1 MYVFLSLFS
10 SLCLYILDNYLTR
23 YIQTPSPLIIGKNPA
38 WTERTNHLTWGKIP
52 LYYELLISYIL
63 LPATNTPTTD
73 SEKTQVLHGF
83 EKTTEAIIRFLYS
96 AEDSMNICADY
107 TWPSVAIGVE
117 VFKKGLYE
125 LKKRN
130 VKSRFVTDITKDNI
144 KYCKELM
151 QISELRHLDGVKG
164 NFAVS
169 EKGYTAS
176 ATMQEASLLQQVIY
190 SNVRSIL
197 DQQQYVFE
205 TLWSKA
211 KPAEQKIREIEEG
224 IELGEKTEIIQS
236 PKKILELF
244 INMIKSAK
252 SEILLLLPTI
262 NAFLREERIGAI
274 ELLKES
280 AAEHN
285 VNVRIITPSN
295 DDIEKTLQNIA
306 SVAVRKEQQEN
317 QKKEKGFEV
326 QRSNIQFKETAM
338 TTVTIL
344 VVDKRES
351 LVMEKT
357 DDSKGNFIEA
367 IGLSTYSTS
376 EPTVMSYLSIFEG
389 LWRQAKLYEGL
400 RAANELLQIHDKMQ
414 REFINIASH
423 EMKTPTQAILGTSGL
438 LQYFPER
445 KDELIGIIQRNAK
458 RLQTLIANI
467 LDVTRIESQTLI
479 LNKER
484 FDIRDVISS
493 LIEDHKDRTKNS
505 NIELINKNNNNNNP
519 IFVEA
524 DKDRILQ
531 VLSNLLSNAIKFT
544 NQGKISINIFEKNDD
559 NHEENGRKEVIVS
572 VTDTGSGIDSEIFT
586 RLFSKFASKSY
597 QGTGLG
603 LFICKSIIQAHGGRI
618 WAENN
623 NISEDKSGGATITF
637 SLPAA
642 SDINTANGDD

>member
-1 MYVFLSLFS
+1 M
-10 SLCLYILDNYLTR
+10 
-23 YIQTPSPLIIGKNPA
+23 P
-38 WTERTNHLTWGKIP
+38 IP
-52 LYYELLISYIL
+52 
-63 LPATNTPTTD
+63 NTPTID

-83 EKTTEAIIRFLYS
+83 EKTTEAITSFLYS
-96 AEDSMNICADY
+96 AEDYMNICADY
-107 TWPSVAIGVE
+107 TWPSVAMGVE

-164 NFAVS
+164 NFAIS

-176 ATMQEASLLQQVIY
+176 ATLQEAALLQEVIY

-224 IELGEKTEIIQS
+224 VDFGKTEIIQS

-252 SEILLLLPTI
+252 SEILLMLPTI
-262 NAFLREERIGAI
+262 NAFLREERIGVI
-274 ELLKES
+274 ELLKKS

-295 DDIEKTLQNIA
+295 DDVEKILQNTV

-351 LVMEKT
+351 LVIEKT
-357 DDSKGNFIEA
+357 DDSKENFIKA
-367 IGLSTYSTS
+367 IGLSTYSNS
-376 EPTVMSYLSIFEG
+376 EPTVISYLSIFEG
-389 LWRQAKLYEGL
+389 LWRQAKLYEEL
-400 RAANELLQIHDKMQ
+400 REANEQLQIHDKMQ

-438 LQYFPER
+438 LQYYPER
-445 KDELIGIIQRNAK
+445 VDELIEIIQRNAK
-458 RLQTLIANI
+458 RLQTLIINI
-467 LDVTRIESQTLI
+467 LDVTRIESKTLI

-484 FDIRDVISS
+484 FNIRDVISS

-505 NIELINKNNNNNNP
+505 NIKLINKNNSNNNNP

-524 DKDRILQ
+524 DKDRIIQ
-531 VLSNLLSNAIKFT
+531 VLCNLLSNAIKFT
-544 NQGKISINIFEKNDD
+544 NQGQISINLFEKSDVH
-559 NHEENGRKEVIVS
+559 HEEDGRKEVIVS
-572 VTDTGSGIDSEIFT
+572 VTDTGSGINSEIFT

-623 NISEDKSGGATITF
+623 DVSENKSGATITF

-642 SDINTANGDD
+642 TDINMANGDN

>member
-1 MYVFLSLFS
+1 
-10 SLCLYILDNYLTR
+10 
-23 YIQTPSPLIIGKNPA
+23 
-38 WTERTNHLTWGKIP
+38 
-52 LYYELLISYIL
+52 
-63 LPATNTPTTD
+63 LPATNTPTSD

-83 EKTTEAIIRFLYS
+83 EKTTEVIIKFLYS

-107 TWPSVAIGVE
+107 TWPSVAMGVE

-164 NFAVS
+164 NFSIS

-176 ATMQEASLLQQVIY
+176 ATLQEAALLQEVIY
-190 SNVRSIL
+190 SNVRAIL
-197 DQQQYVFE
+197 DQQEYVFE

-224 IELGEKTEIIQS
+224 IDLGETAIIQN

-252 SEILLLLPTI
+252 SEILLMLPTI

-274 ELLKES
+274 ELLKKS
-280 AAEHN
+280 AAEHD
-285 VNVRIITPSN
+285 VNARIITPSN
-295 DDIEKTLQNIA
+295 DDVEKILQNNTV
-306 SVAVRKEQQEN
+306 SVAVRKEQQIN

-357 DDSKGNFIEA
+357 DDSKETFIEA
-367 IGLSTYSTS
+367 IGLSTYSNS

-389 LWRQAKLYEGL
+389 LWRQAKLYEEL
-400 RAANELLQIHDKMQ
+400 REANERLQIHDKMQ

-438 LQYFPER
+438 LQYYPER

-467 LDVTRIESQTLI
+467 LDVTRIESQTLK

-484 FDIRDVISS
+484 FNIRDVISS

-524 DKDRILQ
+524 DKDRIIQ

-544 NQGKISINIFEKNDD
+544 DQGKISINLFEKNDD
-559 NHEENGRKEVIVS
+559 NNEENGGGRKEVIVS
-572 VTDTGSGIDSEIFT
+572 VNDTGSGINSEIFP

-603 LFICKSIIQAHGGRI
+603 LFICKSIIEAHGGRI

-623 NISEDKSGGATITF
+623 NVSEDKSGGATITF

-642 SDINTANGDD
+642 TDINTANGDN

>member
-1 MYVFLSLFS
+1 MSFL
-10 SLCLYILDNYLTR
+10 N
-23 YIQTPSPLIIGKNPA
+23 
-38 WTERTNHLTWGKIP
+38 
-52 LYYELLISYIL
+52 
-63 LPATNTPTTD
+63 
-73 SEKTQVLHGF
+73 
-83 EKTTEAIIRFLYS
+83 S
-96 AEDSMNICADY
+96 AEVSMNICADY
-107 TWPSVAIGVE
+107 SWPSVAMGVE
-117 VFKKGLYE
+117 VFKKGLYD
-125 LKKRN
+125 LKSRN
-130 VKSRFVTDITKDNI
+130 VQSRFITDITKDNI
-144 KYCKELM
+144 EYCKELM
-151 QISELRHLDGVKG
+151 QISELRHLDRIKG

-224 IELGEKTEIIQS
+224 IDLGEKTEIIQS

-351 LVMEKT
+351 FVMEKT
-357 DDSKGNFIEA
+357 DDSKENFIEA

-376 EPTVMSYLSIFEG
+376 EPTVMSYLSTFEG
-389 LWRQAKLYEGL
+389 LWRQAKLYEEL
-400 RAANELLQIHDKMQ
+400 REANERLQIHDKMQ

-423 EMKTPTQAILGTSGL
+423 EMKTPAQAILGTSGL
-438 LQYFPER
+438 LQYYPER

-467 LDVTRIESQTLI
+467 LDVTRIESQKLI

-484 FDIRDVISS
+484 FNIHDVISS

-505 NIELINKNNNNNNP
+505 NIELIYKNNNNNNH
-519 IFVEA
+519 
-524 DKDRILQ
+524 Q
-531 VLSNLLSNAIKFT
+531 V
-544 NQGKISINIFEKNDD
+544 DVR
-559 NHEENGRKEVIVS
+559 RKEVIVS
-572 VTDTGSGIDSEIFT
+572 VTDTGSGINSEIFT

-603 LFICKSIIQAHGGRI
+603 LFICKSIIEAHGGRI

-623 NISEDKSGGATITF
+623 DVSEDKSGGGATITF
-637 SLPAA
+637 SLPVA
-642 SDINTANGDD
+642 SDMNTTDGDN

>member
-1 MYVFLSLFS
+1 
-10 SLCLYILDNYLTR
+10 
-23 YIQTPSPLIIGKNPA
+23 
-38 WTERTNHLTWGKIP
+38 
-52 LYYELLISYIL
+52 
-63 LPATNTPTTD
+63 LPATNTPTSD

-83 EKTTEAIIRFLYS
+83 EKTTEVIIKFLYS

-107 TWPSVAIGVE
+107 TWPSVAMGVE

-164 NFAVS
+164 NFGIS

-176 ATMQEASLLQQVIY
+176 ATMQEAAPLQQVIY
-190 SNVRSIL
+190 SNVRAIL

-224 IELGEKTEIIQS
+224 IDLGETAIIQN

-252 SEILLLLPTI
+252 SEILLMLPTI

-274 ELLKES
+274 ELLKKS
-280 AAEHN
+280 AAEHD

-295 DDIEKTLQNIA
+295 DDVEKILQNNTV
-306 SVAVRKEQQEN
+306 SVAVRKEQQIN

-357 DDSKGNFIEA
+357 DDSKETFIEA
-367 IGLSTYSTS
+367 IGLSTYSNS

-389 LWRQAKLYEGL
+389 LWRQAKLYEEL
-400 RAANELLQIHDKMQ
+400 REANERLQIHDKMQ

-438 LQYFPER
+438 LQYYPER

-484 FDIRDVISS
+484 FNIRDVISS

-524 DKDRILQ
+524 DKDRIIQ

-544 NQGKISINIFEKNDD
+544 DQGKISINLFEKNDD
-559 NHEENGRKEVIVS
+559 NNEENGGGRKEVIVS
-572 VTDTGSGIDSEIFT
+572 VNDTGSGINSEIFP

-603 LFICKSIIQAHGGRI
+603 LFICKSIIEAHGGRI

-623 NISEDKSGGATITF
+623 NVSEDKSGGATITF

-642 SDINTANGDD
+642 TDINTANGDN

>member
-1 MYVFLSLFS
+1 
-10 SLCLYILDNYLTR
+10 
-23 YIQTPSPLIIGKNPA
+23 
-38 WTERTNHLTWGKIP
+38 
-52 LYYELLISYIL
+52 
-63 LPATNTPTTD
+63 
-73 SEKTQVLHGF
+73 
-83 EKTTEAIIRFLYS
+83 
-96 AEDSMNICADY
+96 
-107 TWPSVAIGVE
+107 
-117 VFKKGLYE
+117 
-125 LKKRN
+125 
-130 VKSRFVTDITKDNI
+130 
-144 KYCKELM
+144 
-151 QISELRHLDGVKG
+151 
-164 NFAVS
+164 
-169 EKGYTAS
+169 
-176 ATMQEASLLQQVIY
+176 
-190 SNVRSIL
+190 
-197 DQQQYVFE
+197 
-205 TLWSKA
+205 
-211 KPAEQKIREIEEG
+211 
-224 IELGEKTEIIQS
+224 
-236 PKKILELF
+236 
-244 INMIKSAK
+244 MIKSAK

-274 ELLKES
+274 ELLKKS
-280 AAEHN
+280 AAEHD

-295 DDIEKTLQNIA
+295 DDVEKILQNNTV
-306 SVAVRKEQQEN
+306 SVAVRKEQQIN

-357 DDSKGNFIEA
+357 DDSKETFIEA
-367 IGLSTYSTS
+367 IGLSTYSNS

-389 LWRQAKLYEGL
+389 LWRQAKLYEDL
-400 RAANELLQIHDKMQ
+400 REANEQLQIHDKMQ

-438 LQYFPER
+438 LQYYPER

-467 LDVTRIESQTLI
+467 LDVTRIESQTLK

-484 FDIRDVISS
+484 FNIRDVISS

-524 DKDRILQ
+524 DKDRIIQ

-544 NQGKISINIFEKNDD
+544 DQGKISINLFEKNDD
-559 NHEENGRKEVIVS
+559 NNEENGGGRKEVIVS
-572 VTDTGSGIDSEIFT
+572 VNDTGSGINSEIFP

-603 LFICKSIIQAHGGRI
+603 LFICKSIIEAHGGRI

-623 NISEDKSGGATITF
+623 NVSEDKSGGATITF

-642 SDINTANGDD
+642 TDINTANGDN

>member
-1 MYVFLSLFS
+1 
-10 SLCLYILDNYLTR
+10 
-23 YIQTPSPLIIGKNPA
+23 
-38 WTERTNHLTWGKIP
+38 
-52 LYYELLISYIL
+52 LISHIS
-63 LPATNTPTTD
+63 LPVTNTPAVD
-73 SEKTQVLHGF
+73 SEKTLVLHGF

-96 AEDSMNICADY
+96 AEESMNICADN
-107 TWPSVAIGVE
+107 TWPSVAMGVE

-130 VKSRFVTDITKDNI
+130 IKSRFVTDITKDNI

-151 QISELRHLDGVKG
+151 QISELRHLDGVRG
-164 NFAVS
+164 NFSIS

-176 ATMQEASLLQQVIY
+176 ATLQEAALLQEVIY
-190 SNVRSIL
+190 SNVRAIL

-224 IELGEKTEIIQS
+224 IDFGKTEIIQS

-252 SEILLLLPTI
+252 SEILLMLPTI

-274 ELLKES
+274 ELLKKS

-295 DDIEKTLQNIA
+295 DAVEKILQNNTVSSI
-306 SVAVRKEQQEN
+306 AVRKEQQEN

-326 QRSNIQFKETAM
+326 QRSSIQFKETAM

-344 VVDKRES
+344 VVDRRES

-357 DDSKGNFIEA
+357 DDSKENFIEA
-367 IGLSTYSTS
+367 IGLSTYSNS

-389 LWRQAKLYEGL
+389 LWRQAKLYEEL
-400 RAANELLQIHDKMQ
+400 REANEQLQIHDKMQ

-438 LQYFPER
+438 LQYYPER
-445 KDELIGIIQRNAK
+445 KDELIEIIQRNAK

-467 LDVTRIESQTLI
+467 LDVTRIESQALI

-484 FDIRDVISS
+484 FNIRDAISS
-493 LIEDHKDRTKNS
+493 LIEDYKDRTKNS
-505 NIELINKNNNNNNP
+505 NIEIINKNNNNNNP

-524 DKDRILQ
+524 DKDRIIQ

-544 NQGKISINIFEKNDD
+544 NQGKISINLFEKNDD
-559 NHEENGRKEVIVS
+559 NYEEDGRKEVIVS
-572 VTDTGSGIDSEIFT
+572 VTDTGSGINSEILP
-586 RLFSKFASKSY
+586 RLFSKFTSKSY

-603 LFICKSIIQAHGGRI
+603 LFICKSIINAHGGRI

-623 NISEDKSGGATITF
+623 AVSENKSGATITF

-642 SDINTANGDD
+642 TDINMTNGDN

>member
-1 MYVFLSLFS
+1 M
-10 SLCLYILDNYLTR
+10 
-23 YIQTPSPLIIGKNPA
+23 
-38 WTERTNHLTWGKIP
+38 
-52 LYYELLISYIL
+52 
-63 LPATNTPTTD
+63 PATNTPTSD

-83 EKTTEAIIRFLYS
+83 EKTTEVIIRFLYS
-96 AEDSMNICADY
+96 AEDHMNICADY
-107 TWPSVAIGVE
+107 TWPSVAMGVE

-151 QISELRHLDGVKG
+151 QISELRHLDGIKG
-164 NFAVS
+164 NFAIS

-176 ATMQEASLLQQVIY
+176 ATMQEAALLQQVIY

-224 IELGEKTEIIQS
+224 IDLGETEIIQVIQN

-252 SEILLLLPTI
+252 SEILLMLPTI

-274 ELLKES
+274 ELLKKS
-280 AAEHN
+280 AAEYN

-295 DDIEKTLQNIA
+295 DDVEKILQNIA
-306 SVAVRKEQQEN
+306 SVAVRREQQEN
-317 QKKEKGFEV
+317 QKKGFEL

-357 DDSKGNFIEA
+357 DDSKETFIEA

-376 EPTVMSYLSIFEG
+376 EPTVISYLSIFEG
-389 LWRQAKLYEGL
+389 FWKQAKLYEEL
-400 RAANELLQIHDKMQ
+400 REANERLQIHDKMQ

-438 LQYFPER
+438 LQYYPER

-458 RLQTLIANI
+458 RLQTLVANI
-467 LDVTRIESQTLI
+467 LDVTRIESQTLK

-484 FDIRDVISS
+484 FNICDVISS
-493 LIEDHKDRTKNS
+493 LIEEHKDRTKNS

-524 DKDRILQ
+524 DKDRIIQ

-544 NQGKISINIFEKNDD
+544 DRGKISINLFEKKNDD
-559 NHEENGRKEVIVS
+559 NNEEENGGGRKEVIVS
-572 VTDTGSGIDSEIFT
+572 VTDTGSGINSEIFP

-603 LFICKSIIQAHGGRI
+603 LFICKSIIKAHGGRI

-623 NISEDKSGGATITF
+623 DVSEDKSGGATITF

-642 SDINTANGDD
+642 SDINTANGDN

>member
-1 MYVFLSLFS
+1 MISHISL
-10 SLCLYILDNYLTR
+10 
-23 YIQTPSPLIIGKNPA
+23 PV
-38 WTERTNHLTWGKIP
+38 
-52 LYYELLISYIL
+52 
-63 LPATNTPTTD
+63 TNTPAVD
-73 SEKTQVLHGF
+73 SEKTLVLHGF
-83 EKTTEAIIRFLYS
+83 EKTTEAIIKFLYG
-96 AEDSMNICADY
+96 AEDYMNICADN
-107 TWPSVAIGVE
+107 TWPSVAMGVE

-151 QISELRHLDGVKG
+151 QISELRHLDGIKG

-176 ATMQEASLLQQVIY
+176 ATMQEAALLQQVIY

-224 IELGEKTEIIQS
+224 VDLGETEIIQS

-274 ELLKES
+274 ELLKKL

-295 DDIEKTLQNIA
+295 DDVEKILQNIA
-306 SVAVRKEQQEN
+306 SVAVRREQQEN
-317 QKKEKGFEV
+317 QMKEKGFEV

-344 VVDKRES
+344 VVDKRKS

-357 DDSKGNFIEA
+357 DDSKENFIEA

-389 LWRQAKLYEGL
+389 LWRQAKLYEEL
-400 RAANELLQIHDKMQ
+400 REANERLQIHDKMQ

-438 LQYFPER
+438 LQYYPER

-484 FDIRDVISS
+484 FNIRDVISS

-524 DKDRILQ
+524 DKDRIIQ

-544 NQGKISINIFEKNDD
+544 DQGKISINLFEKNDD
-559 NHEENGRKEVIVS
+559 NKKEDRRKEVIVS
-572 VTDTGSGIDSEIFT
+572 VTDTGSGINSEIFT

-603 LFICKSIIQAHGGRI
+603 LFICKSIIEAHGGKI

-623 NISEDKSGGATITF
+623 PDGKGATFSF
-637 SLPAA
+637 SLPL
-642 SDINTANGDD
+642 DK

>member
-1 MYVFLSLFS
+1 MISHISL
-10 SLCLYILDNYLTR
+10 
-23 YIQTPSPLIIGKNPA
+23 PV
-38 WTERTNHLTWGKIP
+38 
-52 LYYELLISYIL
+52 
-63 LPATNTPTTD
+63 TNTPAVD
-73 SEKTQVLHGF
+73 SEKTLVLHGF
-83 EKTTEAIIRFLYS
+83 EKTTEAIIRFLYG
-96 AEDSMNICADY
+96 AEDSMNICADH
-107 TWPSVAIGVE
+107 TWPSVAMGVE

-164 NFAVS
+164 NFAIS

-176 ATMQEASLLQQVIY
+176 ATLQEAALLQEVIY
-190 SNVRSIL
+190 SNTRSIL

-224 IELGEKTEIIQS
+224 IDLGETEIIQS

-244 INMIKSAK
+244 LNMIKSAK

-295 DDIEKTLQNIA
+295 DDIEKTLQNNTVS

-357 DDSKGNFIEA
+357 DDSKENFIEA

-376 EPTVMSYLSIFEG
+376 EPTVMSYLSIFES
-389 LWRQAKLYEGL
+389 LWKQTELYEQL
-400 RAANELLQIHDKMQ
+400 REANERLQIHDKMQ

-438 LQYFPER
+438 LQYYPER
-445 KDELIGIIQRNAK
+445 KDELIGVIQRNAK

-484 FDIRDVISS
+484 FNIRDVISS

-524 DKDRILQ
+524 DKDRIIQ
-531 VLSNLLSNAIKFT
+531 VLCNLLSNAIKFT
-544 NQGKISINIFEKNDD
+544 NQGKISINLFEKNDD
-559 NHEENGRKEVIVS
+559 NNEENGKRKEVIVS
-572 VTDTGSGIDSEIFT
+572 VTDTGSGINSEILP

-603 LFICKSIIQAHGGRI
+603 LFICKSIIEAHGGRI
-618 WAENN
+618 WAKNN
-623 NISEDKSGGATITF
+623 DVSEDKSGGGATITF

-642 SDINTANGDD
+642 SDINTADGDN

>member
-1 MYVFLSLFS
+1 
-10 SLCLYILDNYLTR
+10 
-23 YIQTPSPLIIGKNPA
+23 
-38 WTERTNHLTWGKIP
+38 
-52 LYYELLISYIL
+52 
-63 LPATNTPTTD
+63 LPATNTPTSD

-83 EKTTEAIIRFLYS
+83 EKTTEVIIKFLYS

-107 TWPSVAIGVE
+107 TWPSVAMGVE

-164 NFAVS
+164 NFSIS

-176 ATMQEASLLQQVIY
+176 ATLQEAALLQQVIY
-190 SNVRSIL
+190 SNVRAIL

-224 IELGEKTEIIQS
+224 IDLGETEIIQN

-252 SEILLLLPTI
+252 SEILLMLPTI

-274 ELLKES
+274 ELLKKS
-280 AAEHN
+280 AAEHD

-295 DDIEKTLQNIA
+295 DDIEKILQNNTV
-306 SVAVRKEQQEN
+306 SVAVRKEQQIN

-357 DDSKGNFIEA
+357 DDSKETFIEA
-367 IGLSTYSTS
+367 IGLSTYSNS

-389 LWRQAKLYEGL
+389 LWRQAKLYEEL
-400 RAANELLQIHDKMQ
+400 REANERLQIHDKMQ

-438 LQYFPER
+438 LQYYPER

-467 LDVTRIESQTLI
+467 LDVTRIESQTLK

-484 FDIRDVISS
+484 FNIRDVISS

-524 DKDRILQ
+524 DKDRIIQ

-544 NQGKISINIFEKNDD
+544 DQGKISINLFEKNDD
-559 NHEENGRKEVIVS
+559 NNEENGGGRKEVIVS
-572 VTDTGSGIDSEIFT
+572 VNDTGSGINSEIFP

-603 LFICKSIIQAHGGRI
+603 LFICKSIIEAHGGRI

-623 NISEDKSGGATITF
+623 DVSEDKSGGATITF

-642 SDINTANGDD
+642 TDINTANGDN

>member
-1 MYVFLSLFS
+1 L
-10 SLCLYILDNYLTR
+10 
-23 YIQTPSPLIIGKNPA
+23 P
-38 WTERTNHLTWGKIP
+38 IP
-52 LYYELLISYIL
+52 
-63 LPATNTPTTD
+63 NTPTVD

-83 EKTTEAIIRFLYS
+83 EKTTEAIIGFLYS

-107 TWPSVAIGVE
+107 TWPSVAMGVE

-151 QISELRHLDGVKG
+151 QLSELRHLDGLKG
-164 NFAVS
+164 NFAIS

-176 ATMQEASLLQQVIY
+176 ATLQESALLQEVIY
-190 SNVRSIL
+190 SNARAIL
-197 DQQQYVFE
+197 DQQQYMFE

-224 IELGEKTEIIQS
+224 IDFGTTEIIQS
-236 PKKILELF
+236 PKKILTLF
-244 INMIKSAK
+244 MKMIESAK
-252 SEILLLLPTI
+252 SEILLMLPTI

-274 ELLKES
+274 ELLKGS
-280 AAEHN
+280 AIEHN

-295 DDIEKTLQNIA
+295 DDVEKILQNTVY
-306 SVAVRKEQQEN
+306 VAVRKEQQEN
-317 QKKEKGFEV
+317 QKKEKAFEV
-326 QRSNIQFKETAM
+326 QRSNIQVKETAM
-338 TTVTIL
+338 TTVTVL

-357 DDSKGNFIEA
+357 DDSKESFIEA
-367 IGLSTYSTS
+367 IGLSTYSSS
-376 EPTVMSYLSIFEG
+376 EPTVISYLSIFEG
-389 LWRQAKLYEGL
+389 LWRQAKLYEEL
-400 RAANELLQIHDKMQ
+400 REANEQLQIHDRMQ

-438 LQYFPER
+438 LQYYPER
-445 KDELIGIIQRNAK
+445 KDELIEIIQRNAK
-458 RLQTLIANI
+458 RLQTLITNI

-484 FDIRDVISS
+484 FNIRDVISS

-505 NIELINKNNNNNNP
+505 NIEIINKINKNNSNNNP

-524 DKDRILQ
+524 DKDRIIQ

-544 NQGKISINIFEKNDD
+544 NQGQISINLFEKNDD
-559 NHEENGRKEVIVS
+559 NHDEDGRKEVIVS
-572 VTDTGSGIDSEIFT
+572 VTDTGSGINSEIFT

-603 LFICKSIIQAHGGRI
+603 LFICKSIIEAHGGRI
-618 WAENN
+618 WAENKDGREN
-623 NISEDKSGGATITF
+623 KSGATITF

-642 SDINTANGDD
+642 TDINSANGDN

>member
-1 MYVFLSLFS
+1 
-10 SLCLYILDNYLTR
+10 
-23 YIQTPSPLIIGKNPA
+23 
-38 WTERTNHLTWGKIP
+38 
-52 LYYELLISYIL
+52 LISHIL
-63 LPATNTPTTD
+63 LPATNTPTSD

-83 EKTTEAIIRFLYS
+83 EKTTEVIIKFLYS

-107 TWPSVAIGVE
+107 TWPSVAMGVE

-164 NFAVS
+164 NFSIS

-176 ATMQEASLLQQVIY
+176 ATLQEAALLQEVIY
-190 SNVRSIL
+190 SNVRAIL
-197 DQQQYVFE
+197 DQQEYVFE

-224 IELGEKTEIIQS
+224 IDLGETEIIQN

-274 ELLKES
+274 ELLKKS
-280 AAEHN
+280 AAEHD
-285 VNVRIITPSN
+285 VNARIITPSN
-295 DDIEKTLQNIA
+295 DDVEKILQNNTV
-306 SVAVRKEQQEN
+306 SVAVRKEQQIN

-357 DDSKGNFIEA
+357 DDSKETFIEA
-367 IGLSTYSTS
+367 IGLSTYSNS

-389 LWRQAKLYEGL
+389 LWRQAKLYEEL
-400 RAANELLQIHDKMQ
+400 REANERLQIHDKMQ

-438 LQYFPER
+438 LQYYPER

-467 LDVTRIESQTLI
+467 LDVTRIESQTLK

-484 FDIRDVISS
+484 FNIRDVISS

-524 DKDRILQ
+524 DKDRIIQ

-544 NQGKISINIFEKNDD
+544 DQGKISINLFEKNDD
-559 NHEENGRKEVIVS
+559 NNEENGGGRKEVIVS
-572 VTDTGSGIDSEIFT
+572 VNDTGSGINSEIFP

-603 LFICKSIIQAHGGRI
+603 LFICKSIIEAHGGRI

-623 NISEDKSGGATITF
+623 DVSEDKSGGATITF

-642 SDINTANGDD
+642 TDINTANGDN

>member
-1 MYVFLSLFS
+1 
-10 SLCLYILDNYLTR
+10 
-23 YIQTPSPLIIGKNPA
+23 
-38 WTERTNHLTWGKIP
+38 
-52 LYYELLISYIL
+52 LISHIS
-63 LPATNTPTTD
+63 LPVTNTPAVD
-73 SEKTQVLHGF
+73 SEKTLVLHGF

-96 AEDSMNICADY
+96 AEESMNICADN
-107 TWPSVAIGVE
+107 TWPSVAMGVE

-130 VKSRFVTDITKDNI
+130 IKSRFVTDITKDNI

-151 QISELRHLDGVKG
+151 QISELRHLDGVRG
-164 NFAVS
+164 NFSIS

-176 ATMQEASLLQQVIY
+176 ATLQEAALLQEVIY
-190 SNVRSIL
+190 SNVRAIL

-224 IELGEKTEIIQS
+224 IDFGKTEIIQS

-252 SEILLLLPTI
+252 SEILLMLPTI

-274 ELLKES
+274 ELLKKS

-295 DDIEKTLQNIA
+295 DAVEKILQNNTVSSI
-306 SVAVRKEQQEN
+306 AVRKEQQEN

-326 QRSNIQFKETAM
+326 QRSSIQFKETAM

-344 VVDKRES
+344 VVDRRES
-351 LVMEKT
+351 LVMEKI
-357 DDSKGNFIEA
+357 DDSKENFIEA
-367 IGLSTYSTS
+367 IGLSTYSNS

-389 LWRQAKLYEGL
+389 LWRQAKLYEEL
-400 RAANELLQIHDKMQ
+400 REANEQLQIHDKMQ

-438 LQYFPER
+438 LQYYPER
-445 KDELIGIIQRNAK
+445 KDELIEIIQRNAK

-467 LDVTRIESQTLI
+467 LDVTRIESQALI

-484 FDIRDVISS
+484 FNIRDAISS
-493 LIEDHKDRTKNS
+493 LIEDYKDRTKNS
-505 NIELINKNNNNNNP
+505 NIEIINKNNNKNNNP

-524 DKDRILQ
+524 DKDRIIQ

-544 NQGKISINIFEKNDD
+544 NQGKISINLFEKNDD
-559 NHEENGRKEVIVS
+559 NYEEDGRKEVIVS
-572 VTDTGSGIDSEIFT
+572 VTDTGSGINSEILP
-586 RLFSKFASKSY
+586 RLFSKFTSKSY

-603 LFICKSIIQAHGGRI
+603 LFICKSIINAHGGRI

-623 NISEDKSGGATITF
+623 AVSENKSGATITF

-642 SDINTANGDD
+642 TDINMTNGDN